1 MPPSAFSD
9 LACRSSIR
17 RMALPSISRT
27 PQSSMPGDNLT
38 CTEETVNASE
48 RTSHV
53 PTWYTATMVPAPAR
67 PSLTYDLDVD
77 VCVVGAGLAGLTTA
91 LEIARRGWSVA
102 VLESR
107 RIAWSASG
115 RNDGFVLP
123 GFAAPMD
130 SVVSRVG
137 LDHAKALWALSE
149 MGLKYV
155 RTTIAEARMPG
166 VAPIAGWLK
175 ASKVD
180 NGDEVAATVELY
192 REELDAEVEAWP
204 TERVREELRTD
215 HYFPAMHLPRAF
227 HIHPLNYALGL
238 AELAEAAGARIFED
252 TPALAIDGEGVRKRV
267 VTPSAR
273 VRAGHIVLAGNVHLG
288 SLLPRIAGTLVPIW
302 SYTITTAPLGPR
314 LAEAIAYRGA
324 VTDTDLANNH
334 YRIIG
339 NDRLLWSGHTT
350 TWEADPKRYVGR
362 LKADMTAVYPQLG
375 EVEVEHAWSGVLGNA
390 LHRMPQIG
398 ELSPGLWLASAFGG
412 HGINTTAMAGNI
424 LAQAVVEGDDTWR
437 LFAPFEL
444 VWAGGGLGRA
454 AMQVFYWW
462 FNGLERFEARAARQ
476 REEEDQ
482 RVAERAARRGG
493 DDETDVEA
501 RLGAVVPRADLPEEP
516 ALAALPGDPIAP
528 KVERDGVD
536 APLDA
541 RAQESFARADLPDVS
556 VVEDDAA
563 PTRPAPDARPKR
575 PA

>member
-1 MPPSAFSD
+1 
-9 LACRSSIR
+9 
-17 RMALPSISRT
+17 
-27 PQSSMPGDNLT
+27 MPGDALT
-38 CTEETVNASE
+38 AGEEKVNASE
-48 RTSHV
+48 RASYV
-53 PTWYTATMVPAPAR
+53 PTWYTATMVPASAR
-67 PSLTYDLDVD
+67 SRLTFDLDVD
-77 VCVVGAGLAGLTTA
+77 VCVVGAGLAGLTA
-91 LEIARRGWSVA
+91 AREIARRGWSV
-102 VLESR
+102 VVVEGR

-123 GFAAPMD
+123 GFAASMD
-130 SVVSRVG
+130 RLISRVG
-137 LDHAKALWALSE
+137 LEHAKALWALSE

-180 NGDEVAATVELY
+180 NGEEVAATVELY
-192 REELDAEVEAWP
+192 REELGAEVEAWS
-204 TERVREELRTD
+204 TERVREMLKTD
-215 HYFPAMHLPRAF
+215 HYFHAMHLPRAF

-252 TPALAIDGEGVRKRV
+252 TPALAIDVEGVRKRI

-273 VRAGHIVLAGNVHLG
+273 VRASHIVLAGNVHLG
-288 SLLPRIAGTLVPIW
+288 SLQPRIAGTVVPIW
-302 SYTITTAPLGPR
+302 SYTITTAPLGAR

-362 LKADMTAVYPQLG
+362 LKADMMAVYPQLG

-412 HGINTTAMAGNI
+412 HGLNATAMAGNI
-424 LAQAVVEGDDTWR
+424 LAQAIVEGDDTWR

-444 VWAGGGLGRA
+444 VWAGGRLGRA

-476 REEEDQ
+476 REAEGQ
-482 RVAERAARRGG
+482 RVAGRAARRGG
-493 DDETDVEA
+493 DDEMDVEA

-516 ALAALPGDPIAP
+516 ALAELPADPLAP
-528 KVERDGVD
+528 SEIVSPPIKRGSVD
-536 APLDA
+536 APREAPA
-541 RAQESFARADLPDVS
+541 RESFVRADLRDVS
-556 VVEDDAA
+556 VVEGDAA
-563 PTRPAPDARPKR
+563 RTRPVPDARPKR
-575 PA
+575 PV

>member
-1 MPPSAFSD
+1 MSGDD
-9 LACRSSIR
+9 LTA
-17 RMALPSISRT
+17 
-27 PQSSMPGDNLT
+27 G
-38 CTEETVNASE
+38 EEKVNASE
-48 RTSHV
+48 RASYV
-53 PTWYTATMVPAPAR
+53 PTWYTATMVPASAHGP
-67 PSLTYDLDVD
+67 LTFDLDVD
-77 VCVVGAGLAGLTTA
+77 VCVVGAGLAGLTA
-91 LEIARRGWSVA
+91 AREIARRGWSV
-102 VLESR
+102 VVVEGR

-123 GFAAPMD
+123 GFAASMD
-130 SVVSRVG
+130 RLISRVG
-137 LDHAKALWALSE
+137 LEHAKALWALSE

-166 VAPIAGWLK
+166 VVPIAGWLK

-180 NGDEVAATVELY
+180 NGDEVSATVELY
-192 REELDAEVEAWP
+192 REELGAEVEAWS
-204 TERVREELRTD
+204 TEHVREMLKTN
-215 HYFPAMHLPRAF
+215 HYFHAMHLPRAF

-252 TPALAIDGEGVRKRV
+252 TPALAIDVEGVRKRI

-288 SLLPRIAGTLVPIW
+288 PLQPRIAGTVVPIW

-334 YRIIG
+334 YRIVG

-362 LKADMTAVYPQLG
+362 LKADMMAVYPQLG

-412 HGINTTAMAGNI
+412 HGLNTTAMAGNI

-444 VWAGGGLGRA
+444 VWAGGRLGRA

-476 REEEDQ
+476 REAEDQ
-482 RVAERAARRGG
+482 RVAGRAAHRGG
-493 DDETDVEA
+493 DDEMDVEA

-516 ALAALPGDPIAP
+516 ALAELPADPIAP
-528 KVERDGVD
+528 SEIVSPIKRESVD
-536 APLDA
+536 APLEA
-541 RAQESFARADLPDVS
+541 PAQESFLRADLPDVS
-556 VVEDDAA
+556 VVEDNAA
-563 PTRPAPDARPKR
+563 RSRPVPDARPKR
-575 PA
+575 PV